1 MDEDLA
7 VKIAIVESGGNP
19 NAISSTGA
27 IGIFQL
33 TGGTATSVGVK
44 NRFNV
49 ADNIEGGIKL
59 LTLDRRFLSA
69 APTAVETYLALQLGG
84 PTAKYV
90 LSQDRSTPISS
101 LKPSVAS
108 AIRKNIG
115 GKSRTVGE
123 YIDANEAALN
133 TKVAENAR
141 KPMYAGSSIPAQS
154 SVSAKSS
161 PTTAT
166 PPPVKAHA
174 SPKTEVAQANIPKSS
189 SSPPPSPDARES
201 VKPSQVPSPP
211 QQKPTPA
218 PSSRQTATAQQPPQ
232 DIWKHPGNGMLIGV

>member
-1 MDEDLA
+1 
-7 VKIAIVESGGNP
+7 
-19 NAISSTGA
+19 
-27 IGIFQL
+27 
-33 TGGTATSVGVK
+33 
-44 NRFNV
+44 V

-133 TKVAENAR
+133 TKIAENAR

-154 SVSAKSS
+154 NASAKSS
-161 PTTAT
+161 PVVQQA
-166 PPPVKAHA
+166 PQAVSPVKAPTA
-174 SPKTEVAQANIPKSS
+174 AKTEVAQANLPKSS
-189 SSPPPSPDARES
+189 TT
-201 VKPSQVPSPP
+201 KPSTVARDSTSAPV
-211 QQKPTPA
+211 TPA
-218 PSSRQTATAQQPPQ
+218 SQPKQATSTTSNQTASAQQPPQ